1 MKLRC
6 EHQDGPVWR
15 IHLEGRN
22 GNEVSLD
29 GEGLEEL
36 ERTLAAAEA
45 EPRCRV
51 VVIESRPG
59 VFCRGMDLGY
69 VLSRAG
75 EDLSDRIRVYART
88 MEKLRTLR
96 CATVCLVD
104 GEVQG
109 GGVGLVAA
117 CDAVL
122 ATERA
127 SFALPE
133 CVLGL
138 IPAMVLPLLLTRMPR
153 QKARW
158 MALSSR
164 VVEAEEAAELGLVD
178 EFFERPIDLERG
190 LRSVVK
196 RLLRASPRAV
206 ERLKRFEQE
215 IAHMRVAEGL
225 EAGAARTAQDLL
237 DLETIAG
244 IRSLMA
250 GESPPWFQRY
260 KAGGRS

>member
-1 MKLRC
+1 MKSRC
-6 EHQDGPVWR
+6 ENQDDSVWR
-15 IHLEGRN
+15 LRLEGLD
-22 GNEVSLD
+22 GEDVSLD
-29 GEGLEEL
+29 GDGLAQL
-36 ERTLAAAEA
+36 NQVLSEA
-45 EPRCRV
+45 EVSSHCRV
-51 VVIESRPG
+51 LVIESRPG
-59 VFCRGMDLGY
+59 VFCRGMDLSY
-69 VLSRAG
+69 VLKHAG
-75 EDLSDRIRVYART
+75 EDLSDRMRSYAET
-88 MEKLRTLR
+88 MEALRTSR

-122 ATERA
+122 ATSRA

-164 VVEAEEAAELGLVD
+164 GVTAEAGLDLGLVD
-178 EFFERPIDLERG
+178 ELFERPIDIERG
-190 LRSVVK
+190 MRRVVK

-206 ERLKRFEQE
+206 ARLKRFEQE
-215 IAHMRVAEGL
+215 IAHMRVGDSL
-225 EAGAARTAQDLL
+225 LAGADRTAKDLL
-237 DLETIAG
+237 ELETIAA
-244 IRSLMA
+244 IRGLLS
-250 GESPPWFQRY
+250 GQTPPWFERY
-260 KAGGRS
+260 KSGGRS

>member
-1 MKLRC
+1 MKVRC
-6 EHQDGPVWR
+6 EHQDAPVWR
-15 IHLEGRN
+15 IHLEGRD
-22 GNEVSLD
+22 GAEVSLD
-29 GEGLEEL
+29 GEGLEQLDEFIARADAS
-36 ERTLAAAEA
+36 EH
-45 EPRCRV
+45 CRV

-59 VFCRGMDLGY
+59 VFCRGMDLSY
-69 VLSRAG
+69 VLAHAG

-88 MEKLRTLR
+88 MERLRTSR

-104 GEVQG
+104 GDVQG

-122 ATERA
+122 ATRRA
-127 SFALPE
+127 KFSLPE

-164 VVEAEEAAELGLVD
+164 VVSAQAGAELGLVD
-178 EFFERPIDLERG
+178 EVFERPIDLERG
-190 LRSVVK
+190 LRGVVK

-206 ERLKRFEQE
+206 ARLKSFEQE
-215 IAHMRVAEGL
+215 VAHLRVADGL

-244 IRSLMA
+244 IRGLLS
-250 GESPPWFQRY
+250 GESPPWFARY
-260 KAGGRS
+260 KGGSRS